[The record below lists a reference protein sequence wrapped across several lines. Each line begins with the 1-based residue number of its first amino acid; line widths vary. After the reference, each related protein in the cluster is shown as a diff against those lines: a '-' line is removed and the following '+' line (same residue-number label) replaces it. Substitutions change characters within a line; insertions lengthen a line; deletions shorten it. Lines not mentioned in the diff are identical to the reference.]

1 VRECGSPIEV
11 FFIVQVSG
19 VEETVVY
26 LTEDSELALG
36 KSHLS
41 SSFSIFLHLSLPH
54 WGSIFLGIANLFLLF
69 PNLKLS
75 WIKYWKNKNFF
86 FKDRWKYGKI

>member
-1 VRECGSPIEV
+1 LRESGSRIEKL
-11 FFIVQVSG
+11 FIFQVSG

-41 SSFSIFLHLSLPH
+41 SSSLFFFTPFTSLLGFRFFRNSQSSLSVPKFKGVL
-54 WGSIFLGIANLFLLF
+54 
-69 PNLKLS
+69 
-75 WIKYWKNKNFF
+75 NKNT
-86 FKDRWKYGKI
+86 KKK